1 MTLTEEPTR
10 TDDHPTAVEA
20 ALGQVVADLA
30 AGLGCLLLGL
40 GRRCGIWQAM
50 DGAGGLTTAEVAA
63 RTGIIEPYAREWL
76 RSQAAAGYLHYHP
89 DADRFELPAPVADA
103 LLRGPG
109 AAVADACLTMYCGIG
124 ADFAAYEA
132 AFRSG
137 AGFAWHQ
144 RSAAHWQGTDAL
156 TQASLSAEMFAEI
169 IGAIPGVP
177 DALRR
182 GGRVADIGCGFGAP
196 TRMIAAAFPAA
207 TVVGFDYHDA
217 SIAAARRAAAAA
229 GVSDRV
235 GFEVA
240 SADGFPGTG
249 YTLITFVD
257 SLHDLGDPEA
267 ALRHARSALA
277 PDGAVLLVEP
287 AGADRVA
294 DNLTPL
300 GRMYYGVSTLVC
312 TPNAVA
318 QAGRAL
324 GTLAGEATLREV
336 AAAAGF
342 TTVRR
347 LPAPTPMN
355 MMLELR
361 G

>member
-1 MTLTEEPTR
+1 
-10 TDDHPTAVEA
+10 
-20 ALGQVVADLA
+20 
-30 AGLGCLLLGL
+30 
-40 GRRCGIWQAM
+40 
-50 DGAGGLTTAEVAA
+50 
-63 RTGIIEPYAREWL
+63 
-76 RSQAAAGYLHYHP
+76 
-89 DADRFELPAPVADA
+89 
-103 LLRGPG
+103 
-109 AAVADACLTMYCGIG
+109 MYCGIG

-336 AAAAGF
+336 AATAGF